1 MQTNPII
8 DPIIHPKRNRRPV
21 RSWKH
26 RANKYGNRTKK
37 VSQYRIVSMA

>member
-8 DPIIHPKRNRRPV
+8 DPIIPPKRYRRPT

-26 RANKYGNRTKK
+26 RTNKEGNKVKK
-37 VSQYRIVSMA
+37 VTQYRIVTVS

>member
-8 DPIIHPKRNRRPV
+8 DPIIHPKRRRRPT

-26 RANKYGNRTKK
+26 RVNKYGKSVRK
-37 VSQYRIVSMA
+37 VTQYRIVSMA